1 MAGAFGIDGL
11 VSGLDT
17 TQLVKEL
24 VALERQPVEQLE
36 ARKSKLQAQN
46 DAWRAV
52 NSRLYSLREA
62 ALDLQSIL
70 TFRGRSAAMTGGNI
84 LTASAGAGTQKG
96 VYNIEVLHL
105 AKAHSIGSDTQTTAG
120 DPLGLA
126 GTVRINGEAIEIT
139 AEDTLES
146 IAQKINTAENAA
158 VNATVVRVG
167 GEDYRLV
174 LTGRETGEANGIT
187 LEDDGDVL
195 AGLGLLGGAGE
206 IKNELQTAQ
215 DALLEINGLEVSR
228 SANTIDD
235 LITDVTLELKE
246 EGNVVLTL
254 DVDIEQVVEA
264 VEKFVEE
271 YNGAMNL
278 IRNNLAYDTTTEE
291 AGILFGDSALI
302 QIQSQLRGFFSR
314 TVEGVEP
321 EVNQLGL
328 VGLQT
333 ASGVEGAKT
342 GRLEFDTDKFR
353 EKMETHF
360 DEVAKLFGA
369 ETVPEGEGIFAA
381 LSATLFEW
389 TRSSGLVRTKTDS
402 LETRI
407 GDMDERIESL
417 ERRLMQREEYHMQKF
432 IALEV
437 MLARMQ
443 TQSNWLSSQIS
454 TLSSQWGFKK

>member
-24 VALERQPVEQLE
+24 VALERQPVVQLE
-36 ARKSKLQAQN
+36 ARKSKLQAEN

-70 TFRGRSAAMTGGNI
+70 TFRGRSVTLTEEDV

-96 VYNIEVLHL
+96 IYNIKVLHL
-105 AKAHSIGSDTQTTAG
+105 AQAHSIGSDPQTTAG

-126 GTVRINGEAIEIT
+126 GTIRVNGEAITVT

-146 IAQKINTAENAA
+146 IAQKINTAADAGVNAA
-158 VNATVVRVG
+158 VVRVG
-167 GEDYRLV
+167 EEDYRLV
-174 LTGRETGEANGIT
+174 LTGKETGAANRII
-187 LEDDGDVL
+187 LEDDGGVL
-195 AGLGLLGGAGE
+195 AGLGFLDDMGEVKNQLQAAG
-206 IKNELQTAQ
+206 
-215 DALLEINGLEVSR
+215 DALLEVNGLEVSR
-228 SANTIDD
+228 STNIIDD
-235 LITDVTLELKE
+235 LITDVTLELEKE
-246 EGNVVLTL
+246 GAVTLTL
-254 DVDIEQVVEA
+254 DVDKEKVVEA

-278 IRNNLAYDTTTEE
+278 IRNNLAYDTTTKE
-291 AGILFGDSALI
+291 AGILFGDSPLI
-302 QIQSQLRGFFSR
+302 QIQSQLRAFFSR

-333 ASGVEGAKT
+333 AAGVDGAQT
-342 GRLEFDTDKFR
+342 GRWEFDTDKFR